1 MFKTIWVNFV
11 LFKFMIQVLYW
22 CYIFPISVLDFKMT
36 NLFQINLGKLY
47 QIWDMGG
54 LLNSTTCLHFLETV
68 FFFYSTQDIFILLKY
83 VSSHFVLQ
91 TS

>member
-1 MFKTIWVNFV
+1 
-11 LFKFMIQVLYW
+11 
-22 CYIFPISVLDFKMT
+22 MT
-36 NLFQINLGKLY
+36 NLYQINLGKLY

-54 LLNSTTCLHFLETV
+54 LLNSTTSLLFWKL
-68 FFFYSTQDIFILLKY
+68 FFFLYSTQEIFILLKY